1 MPITKSAKKA
11 LKRSTKQNTYNQ
23 PVKNKMKDAI
33 KAVRQKIKKGQEL
46 TENDVKTTYS
56 AVDKALK
63 AKIIKKKNAANKK
76 SKIATLVNKS
86 KKAA

>member
-1 MPITKSAKKA
+1 
-11 LKRSTKQNTYNQ
+11 
-23 PVKNKMKDAI
+23 MKDAI